1 MSRSVWRCRN
11 PTCCKPHGAVLG
23 RLTADGGLALDPRV
37 TTFRIYLD
45 TRRAVVAC
53 PSCGMSREFRGPGVF
68 SGHAD
73 SLA

>member
-1 MSRSVWRCRN
+1 MSRRVWRCRN
-11 PTCCKPHGAVLG
+11 RDCPVPHGAVLG
-23 RLTADGGLALDPRV
+23 RLTANGCLLLDPRV
-37 TTFRIYLD
+37 MKFRVYLD

-53 PSCGMSREFRGPGVF
+53 PGCGISREFRGPGVF